1 MHEAHERY
9 KTKNTFIVTQ
19 QPEVLDGMN
28 HEASKTPTITAP
40 SIRAISKP

>member
-9 KTKNTFIVTQ
+9 EIKNTFYRHS
-19 QPEVLDGMN
+19 QPEVLDGMS
-28 HEASKTPTITAP
+28 HEAPKAHTITAL